1 MEDQMIIKPNK
12 DNDRKILDTIQP
24 KDEDEVINES
34 TNGSNKLEYFT
45 EWHKYGVESSTP
57 WLFTF

>member
-24 KDEDEVINES
+24 KNDDEAIKES
-34 TNGSNKLEYFT
+34 TAESSKLEYFT
-45 EWHKYGVESSTP
+45 E
-57 WLFTF
+57 

>member
-24 KDEDEVINES
+24 KDEDEAIKES
-34 TNGSNKLEYFT
+34 TNNSNKLEYFT
-45 EWHKYGVESSTP
+45 E
-57 WLFTF
+57 